1 MKNSWIVKKVVD
13 VKSIKNPILIEGL
26 PGIGNVGKI
35 AIDFIIENKKA
46 KKIYDLFSY
55 DLPHSVFIRDDNL
68 VELPKLEIYHI
79 KHKNQD
85 LLFLS
90 GDVQPMSERSSYEFC
105 ETVLDIFYEL
115 DGKEIVTTGGI
126 GLGKVPQKPRV
137 FCTAND
143 KKIIKAFKDKNP
155 KLNDKTYGVVG
166 PLIGATGLLVGMS
179 KKPAIAL
186 LAETFAH
193 PMYLGMAGARGI
205 LEILNSYFDLKL
217 DLKNIDKEIKEIE
230 GEILNKTKE
239 ITEVMQQKKR
249 EDKASYIG

>member
-13 VKSIKNPILIEGL
+13 IKSIKKPILIEGL

-55 DLPHSVFIRDDNL
+55 DFPHSVFIRDDNL
-68 VELPKLEIYHI
+68 VELPKLEIYHL

-85 LLFLS
+85 LLFLA

-115 DGKEIVTTGGI
+115 DGKEVVTTGGI

-205 LEILNSYFDLKL
+205 LEILNSYFDFKL

-239 ITEVMQQKKR
+239 ITEVMNQKKK

>member
-13 VKSIKNPILIEGL
+13 VKNIKNPILIEGL

>member
-1 MKNSWIVKKVVD
+1 MKNSWIVKKVKD
-13 VKSIKNPILIEGL
+13 ANNIKNPILIEGL

-46 KKIYDLFSY
+46 TKIYDLFSY

-85 LLFLS
+85 LLFLA
-90 GDVQPMSERSSYEFC
+90 GDVQPTSERSAYEFC
-105 ETVLDIFYEL
+105 ETILDIFDEYN
-115 DGKEIVTTGGI
+115 GKEIITTGGI
-126 GLGKVPQKPRV
+126 GLGKVPLKPRV

-143 KKIIKAFKDKNP
+143 KKIIKAFKEKNA

-166 PLIGATGLLVGMS
+166 PLIGVTGLLIGLS

-205 LEILNSYFDLKL
+205 LEILNSYFDFKL
-217 DLKNIDKEIKEIE
+217 DLKNIDNEIKEIE

-239 ITEVMQQKKR
+239 LADVMQQKKK